1 MTKTTLDELYLYAEL
16 TDARKRTLQRRMK
29 AGKLASITTGMLTS
43 LPESEWP
50 ALVARHRIRILAALF
65 PGAVIGWRSAFD
77 GGQPSASGVLFLNY
91 SYARKVSLPGLT
103 VRLEC
108 APLALP
114 GDMPMRGEK
123 LYMASLARTML
134 ENLAVSRG
142 TERKSVGPME
152 VERRL
157 VAMCEARGEQYLNEL
172 RDQARE
178 LASLLGRERELGI
191 LDSLVGALLRT
202 RSIPL
207 ATASGR
213 GLAAT
218 PPYDGKRI
226 ELFEELAAYLRRR
239 PLAQPADPAKSPRG
253 RVHFA
258 FLESYFSNFI
268 EGTRFRVEDARRI
281 VLDGAPVRERPK
293 DSHDILSVFR
303 QAHEPGWSRQVLEAG
318 ESVLE
323 QLRARHADQMRERP
337 EVNPGQFKLEA
348 NAAGNTHFV
357 EPGLVRGT
365 LVEGSRLLTSVPEGT
380 ARALHAMFLVS
391 EVHPF
396 EDGNGRL
403 ARLAM
408 NAELSVVGACRII
421 VPTLWRE
428 EYLDTLRV
436 LSREGNP
443 QPFVDAMQRIHEW
456 TAAFDYED
464 LDAVIELMRTCNAF
478 EESLRRFR
486 LIRPQDLVP
495 VPAPD

>member
-1 MTKTTLDELYLYAEL
+1 MKNTIPDELYLYAEL
-16 TDARKRTLQRRMK
+16 TDARKRALQRRMK
-29 AGKLASITTGMLTS
+29 TGELASIATGVLTS
-43 LPESEWP
+43 LPENEWP

-77 GGQPSASGVLFLNY
+77 GGQPSTEGVLFLNY
-91 SYARKVSLPGLT
+91 RYTRRVSLPGLT
-103 VRLEC
+103 VRLER

-123 LYMASLARTML
+123 LYLASPARTLL

-142 TERKSVGPME
+142 TERKSVGREE

-157 VAMCEARGEQYLNEL
+157 VEMCEARGEQYLNEL

-178 LASLLGRERELGI
+178 LAPKLGLEREFGI
-191 LDSLVGALLRT
+191 LDSLAGALLGT
-202 RSIPL
+202 RSAPL
-207 ATASGR
+207 ATAGGR
-213 GLAAT
+213 GLAAS
-218 PPYDGKRI
+218 PPYNGKRL
-226 ELFEELAAYLRRR
+226 ELFETLAAYLRTQ
-239 PLAQPADPAKSPRG
+239 PLAQPADPVKSPPG
-253 RVHFA
+253 RLHFA

-268 EGTRFRVEDARRI
+268 EGTQFRVEDARQI
-281 VLDGAPVRERPK
+281 VLEGAPVLERPK
-293 DSHDILSVFR
+293 DSHDILGVFR
-303 QAHEPGWSRQVLEAG
+303 QAHEPGWSRQVLGVG
-318 ESVLE
+318 EPVLE

-337 EVNPGQFKLEA
+337 EVNPGQFKLKA

-357 EPGLVRGT
+357 EPRLVRGT
-365 LVEGSRLLTSVPEGT
+365 LVEGSRLLPTVPAGT
-380 ARALHAMFLVS
+380 ARALYAMVLVC

-408 NAELSVVGACRII
+408 NAELSAVGACRII

-443 QPFVDAMQRIHEW
+443 KPFVDAMQRIHDW

-464 LDAVIELMRTCNAF
+464 LDAVVELMRTCNAF

-486 LIRPQDLVP
+486 LRRPQDVIAG
-495 VPAPD
+495 PAAG